1 MLMQQ
6 SHACRYHKIDED
18 MKFSVASYF
27 SGQENQSASSCP
39 VIVTATCQ
47 YSVIRT

>member
-1 MLMQQ
+1 ML
-6 SHACRYHKIDED
+6 ACRHHKIDKD
-18 MKFSVASYF
+18 MKLSVASYF

-39 VIVTATCQ
+39 VIATPTRQ